1 MEKRTRRDG
10 YRTGG
15 AVGGRRLWLAAS
27 GGVAG
32 VSRIEDWPSKIVC
45 CLSSLDPVSDEQR

>member
-1 MEKRTRRDG
+1 MEKWTRRDG
-10 YRTGG
+10 YRTCGE
-15 AVGGRRLWLAAS
+15 VGGRRLRLAAS
-27 GGVAG
+27 EGVAG